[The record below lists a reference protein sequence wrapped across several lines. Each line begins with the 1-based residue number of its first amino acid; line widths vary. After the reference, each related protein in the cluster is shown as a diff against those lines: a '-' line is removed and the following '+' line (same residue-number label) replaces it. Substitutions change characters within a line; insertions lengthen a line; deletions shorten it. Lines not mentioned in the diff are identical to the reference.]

1 MCIFTDQWPVIE
13 DYKPRRQHVGVDD
26 VAVSVTDEEREEA
39 VESFE
44 DVEEERPD
52 GPLPEVRSVKD
63 QKNVV
68 GNVQQMGE
76 VKYLEMKYEY

>member
-1 MCIFTDQWPVIE
+1 
-13 DYKPRRQHVGVDD
+13 
-26 VAVSVTDEEREEA
+26 
-39 VESFE
+39 
-44 DVEEERPD
+44 
-52 GPLPEVRSVKD
+52 VKD

>member
-1 MCIFTDQWPVIE
+1 MCFFNDKFIK

-26 VAVSVTDEEREEA
+26 MAVSVTDEEREEP

-63 QKNVV
+63 KKNVV
-68 GNVQQMGE
+68 GHVQQMSE
-76 VKYLEMKYEY
+76 VKYLETKYEN

>member
-1 MCIFTDQWPVIE
+1 M
-13 DYKPRRQHVGVDD
+13 
-26 VAVSVTDEEREEA
+26 AVSVTDEEREEP

-44 DVEEERPD
+44 DVEEEWPD

-68 GNVQQMGE
+68 GHVQQMGE
-76 VKYLEMKYEY
+76 VKYLETKYEN